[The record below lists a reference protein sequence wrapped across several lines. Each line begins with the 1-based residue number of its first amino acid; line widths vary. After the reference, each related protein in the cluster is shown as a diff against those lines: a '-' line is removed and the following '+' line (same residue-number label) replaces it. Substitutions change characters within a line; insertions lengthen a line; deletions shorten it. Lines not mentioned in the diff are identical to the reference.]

1 MGECRLPYLLW
12 CCISW
17 GMTSN
22 PLGRFAAFLVALPK
36 KAIACGKEKD
46 LSIDEYLF
54 FWLMHGL
61 CILDSQ

>member
-1 MGECRLPYLLW
+1 MPYLLG

-36 KAIACGKEKD
+36 KAIACGKEREI
-46 LSIDEYLF
+46 SANGFMF
-54 FWLMHGL
+54 FWLRHGL
-61 CILDSQ
+61 CILDDQYN